1 MYMPII
7 MKQRGYIM
15 ATYTERKRWLFFGL
29 PFTFTKYTVNE
40 EKLIINK
47 GLLKT
52 TEDTCYLY
60 KIIDIK
66 LERSLC
72 ERIFGMGTI
81 VCYTGDVTDKVIKLI
96 HIKNSK
102 TINDFLLD
110 QSEEMRRKRR
120 TLNTLSLTQGMTD
133 IDDADLDS

>member
-1 MYMPII
+1 
-7 MKQRGYIM
+7 M

-102 TINDFLLD
+102 KINDFLLD

>member
-1 MYMPII
+1 
-7 MKQRGYIM
+7 M
-15 ATYTERKRWLFFGL
+15 ATYTERKRWLFLGL

-40 EKLIINK
+40 DRLIINK
-47 GLLKT
+47 GLLRT

-66 LERSLC
+66 LERSIC
-72 ERIFGMGTI
+72 ERLFGLGTI
-81 VCYTGDVTDKVIKLI
+81 VCYTGDVTDKGIKLI

-102 TINDFLLD
+102 KINDYLLD

>member
-1 MYMPII
+1 
-7 MKQRGYIM
+7 M

-29 PFTFTKYTVNE
+29 PFTFTKYTVND

>member
-1 MYMPII
+1 
-7 MKQRGYIM
+7 M

-81 VCYTGDVTDKVIKLI
+81 LCYTGDVTDKVIKLI

-102 TINDFLLD
+102 VINDYLLD

-133 IDDADLDS
+133 IDDVDLDA

>member
-1 MYMPII
+1 MPII

-81 VCYTGDVTDKVIKLI
+81 LCYTGDVTDKVIKLI

-102 TINDFLLD
+102 VINDYLLD

-133 IDDADLDS
+133 IDDADLDG

>member
-1 MYMPII
+1 
-7 MKQRGYIM
+7 M

-81 VCYTGDVTDKVIKLI
+81 LCYTGDVTDKVIKLI

-102 TINDFLLD
+102 VINDYLLD

-133 IDDADLDS
+133 IDDADLDG

>member
-1 MYMPII
+1 
-7 MKQRGYIM
+7 M

-81 VCYTGDVTDKVIKLI
+81 LCYTGDVTDKVIKLI

-102 TINDFLLD
+102 KINDFLLD

>member
-1 MYMPII
+1 
-7 MKQRGYIM
+7 M

-81 VCYTGDVTDKVIKLI
+81 MCYTGDVTDKVIKLI

-102 TINDFLLD
+102 VINDYLLD

-133 IDDADLDS
+133 IDDADLDG

>member
-1 MYMPII
+1 
-7 MKQRGYIM
+7 M
-15 ATYTERKRWLFFGL
+15 ATYTERKRWLFLGL
-29 PFTFTKYTVNE
+29 PFTFTKYTVND

>member
-1 MYMPII
+1 MSEESKIGVNNELM
-7 MKQRGYIM
+7 R
-15 ATYTERKRWLFFGL
+15 ERKRWLFFGL

-81 VCYTGDVTDKVIKLI
+81 LCYTGDVTDKVIKLI

-102 TINDFLLD
+102 KINDFLLD

>member
-1 MYMPII
+1 
-7 MKQRGYIM
+7 M

-72 ERIFGMGTI
+72 ERVFGMGTI
-81 VCYTGDVTDKVIKLI
+81 LCYTGDVTDKVIKLI

>member
-1 MYMPII
+1 
-7 MKQRGYIM
+7 M

-81 VCYTGDVTDKVIKLI
+81 MCYTGDVTDKVIKLI

-102 TINDFLLD
+102 VINDYLLD

-133 IDDADLDS
+133 IDDVDLDA

>member
-1 MYMPII
+1 
-7 MKQRGYIM
+7 M
-15 ATYTERKRWLFFGL
+15 ANFQERKRWLFFGL

-52 TEDTCYLY
+52 EEDTCYLY
-60 KIIDIK
+60 KIIDVK
-66 LERSLC
+66 LERSLG

-81 VCYTGDVTDKVIKLI
+81 VCYTGDVTNKVIKLI

-102 TINDFLLD
+102 AINDYLLD

-120 TLNTLSLTQGMTD
+120 TLNTLSLNQSAGD

>member
-1 MYMPII
+1 
-7 MKQRGYIM
+7 M

>member
-1 MYMPII
+1 
-7 MKQRGYIM
+7 M
-15 ATYTERKRWLFFGL
+15 ATYIERKRWLFLGL

-81 VCYTGDVTDKVIKLI
+81 VCYTGDVTDKVIRLI

-102 TINDFLLD
+102 VINDFLLD

>member
-1 MYMPII
+1 
-7 MKQRGYIM
+7 M
-15 ATYTERKRWLFFGL
+15 ATYTERKRWLFLGL

-81 VCYTGDVTDKVIKLI
+81 LCYTGDVTDKVIRLI

-102 TINDFLLD
+102 VINDFLLD

>member
-1 MYMPII
+1 
-7 MKQRGYIM
+7 M

-52 TEDTCYLY
+52 EEDTCYLY
-60 KIIDIK
+60 KIIDVK
-66 LERSLC
+66 LERSLG

-81 VCYTGDVTDKVIKLI
+81 VCYTGDVTNKVIKLN

-102 TINDFLLD
+102 AINDYLLD

-120 TLNTLSLTQGMTD
+120 TLNTLSLSQNMSD

>member
-1 MYMPII
+1 
-7 MKQRGYIM
+7 M
-15 ATYTERKRWLFFGL
+15 ATYTERKRWLFLGL